1 MATHNLLGADPM
13 PEGEAPQRRTIGRGA
28 SENPKNRFESLGFQD
43 DWEHLDPYDPEAQE
57 PRKFKTEYFD
67 DASQSIITQN
77 NSPDIA
83 FSHSL
88 NPYRGC
94 AHGCSYCYA
103 RPYHEYLGFSAGLD
117 FETKI
122 MVKRNA
128 PALFREFLR
137 KRSWKGEVIAMSGVT
152 DCYQGAERRFEIT
165 RGCLEVALEAR
176 QSLGIITKN
185 TLVRRDLDLLAPL
198 AEQNLVVVNISVT
211 SLDQTLTR
219 VLEPQS
225 SSPAARLS
233 AIAALREAGVPVNVM
248 VAPIIPGLNDSE
260 IPRIL
265 EAVAEAG
272 AGSAG
277 FTLLRLPHGV
287 KEIFLEWLQRNVP
300 ADKDRI
306 VSRIRA
312 CRGGEISDSRFG
324 QRMRGEGEIAKQI
337 AATFHV
343 FATKHGLAGERSR
356 PDPTLFHP
364 PRRPENRQR
373 ELF

>member
-1 MATHNLLGADPM
+1 M
-13 PEGEAPQRRTIGRGA
+13 PEGEAPKRRTIGRGS
-28 SENPKNRFESLGFQD
+28 SENPKNRFESLGVQK
-43 DWEHLDPYDPEAQE
+43 DWEHLDPYDAEAQT
-57 PRKFKTEYFD
+57 PRKVRTEYFD
-67 DASQSIITQN
+67 DVSQSIITRN
-77 NSPDIA
+77 SSPDIV
-83 FSHSL
+83 FKHSL

-128 PALFREFLR
+128 PELFRAFLR
-137 KRSWKGEVIAMSGVT
+137 RRTWTGDVIAMSGVT

-165 RGCLEVALEAR
+165 RGCLKVALEAR

-185 TLVRRDLDLLAPL
+185 ALVRRDIDLLAPL

-211 SLDQTLTR
+211 SLNQSLTR
-219 VLEPQS
+219 ALEPQS
-225 SSPAARLS
+225 GSPMARLA
-233 AIAALREAGVPVNVM
+233 AIKALSEAGIPVNVM

-260 IPRIL
+260 IPQIL
-265 EAVAEAG
+265 KAVADAG
-272 AGSAG
+272 AHSAG

-287 KEIFLEWLQRNVP
+287 KEIFLEWLERNLP

-306 VSRIRA
+306 ISRIRA
-312 CRGGEISDSRFG
+312 CRDGEFSDGRFSR
-324 QRMRGEGEIAKQI
+324 RMRGEGEMAKQI
-337 AATFHV
+337 AATFRV
-343 FATKHGLAGERSR
+343 FAGKLGLADERSH
-356 PDPTLFHP
+356 PDPTRFLPSH
-364 PRRPENRQR
+364 RPGKRQR

>member
-1 MATHNLLGADPM
+1 M
-13 PEGEAPQRRTIGRGA
+13 PDREVPHRRTIGRGA
-28 SENPKNRFESLGFQD
+28 SENPKNRFESLGFQE
-43 DWEHLDPYDPEAQE
+43 DWEHLDPYDPETRE
-57 PRKFKTEYFD
+57 PRRVKTEYFD

-77 NSPDIA
+77 NSPDIV

-103 RPYHEYLGFSAGLD
+103 RPSHEYLGFSAGLD

-128 PALFREFLR
+128 PTLFREFLH
-137 KRSWKGEVIAMSGVT
+137 KRSWQGEVIAMSGVT

-185 TLVRRDLDLLAPL
+185 ALVRRDIDILAPL
-198 AEQNLVVVNISVT
+198 AERNLVVINISVT

-225 SSPAARLS
+225 SSPAARLA
-233 AIAALREAGVPVNVM
+233 AITALREAGIPVNVI

-260 IPRIL
+260 IPQIL
-265 EAVAEAG
+265 EAVADAG

-287 KEIFLEWLQRNVP
+287 KEIFLEWLQRHLP
-300 ADKDRI
+300 ADRDRI

-324 QRMRGEGEIAKQI
+324 RRMRGEGEIAWQI
-337 AATFHV
+337 ATTFRV
-343 FATKHGLAGERSR
+343 FANKYGLAGERSR
-356 PDPTLFHP
+356 PDPTLFRP
-364 PRRPENRQR
+364 PRRPEKRQR

>member
-1 MATHNLLGADPM
+1 M
-13 PEGEAPQRRTIGRGA
+13 PEGNIPQRRVIGRG
-28 SENPKNRFESLGFQD
+28 SIENPKNRFESLGFQE

-57 PRKFKTEYFD
+57 PRKVKTEYFD
-67 DASQSIITQN
+67 DASQSIITKN
-77 NSPDIA
+77 NSPDIV

-137 KRSWKGEVIAMSGVT
+137 KRDWKGDVIAMSGVT

-185 TLVRRDLDLLAPL
+185 ALVRRDIDLLGPM
-198 AEQNLVVVNISVT
+198 AEMNLVVVNISVT
-211 SLDQTLTR
+211 SLHQSLTR

-225 SSPAARLS
+225 GSPAARLA
-233 AIAALREAGVPVNVM
+233 AIKALREAGIPVNVM

-265 EAVAEAG
+265 EAVADAG

-287 KEIFLEWLQRNVP
+287 KDIFLEWLTRNVP
-300 ADKDRI
+300 ADKARI
-306 VSRIRA
+306 VSRIQA
-312 CRGGEISDSRFG
+312 CRGGEVSDSRFG

-337 AATFHV
+337 AATFRV
-343 FATKHGLAGERSR
+343 FATKFGLAGERSR
-356 PDPTLFHP
+356 PDPTLFCP